1 MSGTKTGTGQRSAL
15 RQGYTAFPVCW
26 CLLVLLSTTTVLGED
41 TKETF
46 SITVF
51 EGENIKLGEFPYNC
65 TAPPPNSVIWSF
77 KRPEEESYTPQ
88 SCPQECGNG
97 CTMRNH
103 IIDLPAVSRT
113 CRGSYQYVTGR
124 DDDGVRW
131 TCTYDLDVQYLPGEV
146 YISNPTPAVFE
157 NDSVAMKCQTDDL
170 GNPPAT
176 FTSPDFPASGSES
189 TSLTIPYASR
199 TDNGRNF
206 ICTLQYEGQRQNGDK
221 VIENYEDTAS
231 LTVYYLPTEV
241 TIQGLNNNTTL
252 KEGEEV
258 ILNCT
263 FHGFYPR
270 PNITWWKNGEKL
282 AETSETLVLTSLNDK
297 GAYVCETSLNILNQV
312 RWKRSTAVYVNVSTG
327 AGSVGPPSW
336 MIPTALP
343 NTGGLPGYAIG
354 SLAGAGIV
362 LLVIILLVSVICVHK
377 RRNPGRT
384 RGGDQRNG
392 RHNVPYQQNGFQLGQ
407 DVRPLLNTGHPNVAD
422 QDFSLSSSNMLTTSG
437 GRGQEIIIQCR
448 DANIYQRPC
457 DSVSLKTPS
466 DPSMQLSSLTPT
478 SYPDETSSS
487 VEPRSDTTPK
497 QPPSSDLFSK
507 NDNHDTSDKPEN
519 TDSTDMFPTATKVP
533 YQSQD
538 LSSDGYPKT
547 GTSTEDGNPP
557 SSSVSSDPDVT
568 NPKLAADD
576 SDDLEGSSDPRSLH
590 SNLRPPSLPESL
602 DVGLMISLDSENSST
617 RTNSNP
623 NLQDNANST
632 GFTMESNNLNKPVNK
647 PVLDKSSAIKNLSES
662 SESTEESIEFE
673 GGSGRD
679 LEAPPPMNEDVNS
692 LREKGDEVAITI
704 DLMLKKVPLKTD
716 HLKLSVA
723 KLTSLYINLSYSGSK
738 INDWKMFA
746 GELGLTVQN
755 VQVIDS
761 CSSQHNRQP
770 AEIVIYH
777 WQRMADRQG
786 SVPCNEQKL
795 RELLTNIGRLDLIA
809 ILDGDQ

>member
-1 MSGTKTGTGQRSAL
+1 MAATKTGTGQRSAL

-51 EGENIKLGEFPYNC
+51 EGENVRLGEFPYNC
-65 TAPPPNSVIWSF
+65 TAPPPDSVIWSF
-77 KRPEEESYTPQ
+77 KRPDEESYTPQ

-176 FTSPDFPASGSES
+176 FTSPDFPASGSDS
-189 TSLTIPYASR
+189 TSLNLSASR
-199 TDNGRNF
+199 NDNGRNF
-206 ICTLQYEGQRQNGDK
+206 ICTLHYEGQRQNGDK

-270 PNITWWKNGEKL
+270 PNITWWKDGEKL

-312 RWKRSTAVYVNVSTG
+312 RWKRSTAVYVNVSTV
-327 AGSVGPPSW
+327 AGSVDPPSV
-336 MIPTALP
+336 PTALP

-377 RRNPGRT
+377 RWDTGR
-384 RGGDQRNG
+384 GM
-392 RHNVPYQQNGFQLGQ
+392 
-407 DVRPLLNTGHPNVAD
+407 AD

-448 DANIYQRPC
+448 DANIYQVERAC

-478 SYPDETSSS
+478 SYPNEISSS

-507 NDNHDTSDKPEN
+507 NDNHDSSDKPEN

-557 SSSVSSDPDVT
+557 SSSVSSDPEVT

-576 SDDLEGSSDPRSLH
+576 SDGLEDSSDPRSLH
-590 SNLRPPSLPESL
+590 SNLHLPSL
-602 DVGLMISLDSENSST
+602 SENSGTS
-617 RTNSNP
+617 
-623 NLQDNANST
+623 NST

-673 GGSGRD
+673 GSSGRD
-679 LEAPPPMNEDVNS
+679 LEAPPPMNEDVDS

-716 HLKLSVA
+716 HLGLSVS
-723 KLTSLYINLSYSGSK
+723 KLRDLFINLSYSGS
-738 INDWKMFA
+738 NDWKIFA
-746 GELGLTVQN
+746 GELGLTAQN

-761 CSSQHNRQP
+761 CSSQHHLKA

-795 RELLTNIGRLDLIA
+795 RELLTKIERYDLIA